1 MRRRRPMFARRR
13 RVRGPFASG
22 VSAATEHHLEGAA
35 EHMKV
40 FKSFSDLCTR
50 SVYQYHSHTV
60 DTKFNHVG
68 CFPSLKVN
76 SIDEGR
82 RFKICQLSKAEGRR
96 KATSSSSD
104 TCDLP

>member
-1 MRRRRPMFARRR
+1 M
-13 RVRGPFASG
+13 
-22 VSAATEHHLEGAA
+22 H
-35 EHMKV
+35 
-40 FKSFSDLCTR
+40 
-50 SVYQYHSHTV
+50 HSHTV

-82 RFKICQLSKAEGRR
+82 SFKICQLSKAEGRR